1 MASVFFHLAF
11 AVPLCLVR
19 QNREL
24 VMDEHELAVRRV
36 RCLLG
41 SPTALSQRTWL
52 MCGNTPSWRAARG
65 NRPAVSVPAHSTP
78 PAKPQ
83 VQAERPQRSE
93 DERPG
98 GTARRRATLSRE
110 EGQEPCLLTKRHSF
124 GAPTVSLQ
132 EFVCAAPN
140 VAFCARKPMM
150 PAGTP
155 ACAPDLDRIADRQ
168 RKRTRC
174 RVRGHYRYQAP
185 AGCAHA
191 TDTGGSA
198 GWPGQRAAVATRRV
212 MPQSGRTFSACGPFC
227 PWVVSNSTF
236 WFSSSDL

>member
-1 MASVFFHLAF
+1 M
-11 AVPLCLVR
+11 PR
-19 QNREL
+19 
-24 VMDEHELAVRRV
+24 
-36 RCLLG
+36 
-41 SPTALSQRTWL
+41 RTWL
-52 MCGNTPSWRAARG
+52 P
-65 NRPAVSVPAHSTP
+65 
-78 PAKPQ
+78 
-83 VQAERPQRSE
+83 
-93 DERPG
+93 
-98 GTARRRATLSRE
+98 
-110 EGQEPCLLTKRHSF
+110 
-124 GAPTVSLQ
+124 
-132 EFVCAAPN
+132 
-140 VAFCARKPMM
+140 ARKPMM

-185 AGCAHA
+185 AECAHA

-198 GWPGQRAAVATRRV
+198 GWPGQRAAAATRRV